1 MHICKKVGS
10 PLCRINHD
18 TANMVLYS
26 GLYHQDEIKTC
37 SQYVSYVPLNDKD
50 GESKDWNF
58 PADGKSMG
66 YLESAG
72 CAGPYFIGIEYT
84 QDFCMGE
91 KDQPGDPEVVNQAV
105 RDSCHYL
112 KQNRE

>member
-1 MHICKKVGS
+1 
-10 PLCRINHD
+10 
-18 TANMVLYS
+18 
-26 GLYHQDEIKTC
+26 
-37 SQYVSYVPLNDKD
+37 
-50 GESKDWNF
+50 
-58 PADGKSMG
+58 MG

>member
-1 MHICKKVGS
+1 MALEIHGEYGKYGEELMHICKRVGS

-58 PADGKSMG
+58 PA
-66 YLESAG
+66 
-72 CAGPYFIGIEYT
+72 EY
-84 QDFCMGE
+84 
-91 KDQPGDPEVVNQAV
+91 
-105 RDSCHYL
+105 
-112 KQNRE
+112 